1 MSHDLYESITAK
13 VIEML
18 EGGVA
23 PWRSPILGQS
33 KAGWPKNLTTGRE
46 YRGVNVFLLA
56 FAAWTQGYSS
66 SHWLTF
72 RQAKER
78 GGHVKKGEKSSMVV
92 FWKQYATTDR
102 ETGEAINVPV
112 LRHYLVF
119 NAEQCEGIAIPDAPS
134 FVPSSFEPVY
144 EAERIVRTYQDAP
157 VIEHGGSKAYYLP
170 KPDRVHVPE
179 PTRFETAEAYYAT
192 LFHELAHSTAHSSRL
207 DRGIDRD
214 PAPFGSPDYGKEEL
228 VAEMT
233 AAFLCGRCGI
243 LPSTIESSAA
253 YLDGWLRAIKSD
265 KRLIVT
271 AAGAAQRAADWI
283 RGIRPGVTVDAGDH
297 PSDQAAEEAPMQ
309 TAEPTTKDALG
320 PTEAAA
326 A

>member
-56 FAAWTQGYSS
+56 FTAWTQGYSS

-157 VIEHGGSKAYYLP
+157 VIAGRALERQQHLDAMARPAVDAQPDGELGPGQGRLEWRRGLRRYRRGGRHP
-170 KPDRVHVPE
+170 R
-179 PTRFETAEAYYAT
+179 
-192 LFHELAHSTAHSSRL
+192 
-207 DRGIDRD
+207 
-214 PAPFGSPDYGKEEL
+214 
-228 VAEMT
+228 
-233 AAFLCGRCGI
+233 
-243 LPSTIESSAA
+243 
-253 YLDGWLRAIKSD
+253 
-265 KRLIVT
+265 
-271 AAGAAQRAADWI
+271 AQRGERTANAGHRQQQQRELHAGLR
-283 RGIRPGVTVDAGDH
+283 RGG
-297 PSDQAAEEAPMQ
+297 
-309 TAEPTTKDALG
+309 EPDG
-320 PTEAAA
+320 
-326 A
+326 